1 MSACPDKAM
10 LLQGLLDGE
19 LDAVNAAA
27 CEAHLKTCEGC
38 DAEFRRLQALRETL
52 TAPGVAHVAPERLR
66 AGIEAMLAAEAAPA
80 PRRRARLAPWMAGGV
95 GGVGGLLAAG
105 LAVMLVVPQV
115 TEAGVERQ
123 LVASHVR
130 SLMANHLTDVAT
142 SDRHVVKPWFNGK
155 ADVAPPV
162 PELAA
167 EGFPLV
173 GGRLDYV
180 DGHVAPAIVY
190 SRRLHTV
197 NLFVWS
203 TSGRLPAGTR
213 AVQRDGYSLVEW
225 SEGGL
230 RFAAVSDIDPG
241 ELRQFK
247 AAYVAHASEPPH

>member
-1 MSACPDKAM
+1 M

-27 CEAHLKTCEGC
+27 CEAHLKTCQAC
-38 DAEFRRLQALRETL
+38 DAEFRRLQALREMA
-52 TAPGVAHVAPERLR
+52 TALGVAHAAPERLR
-66 AGIEAMLAAEAAPA
+66 AGIESMLAAEAAPA
-80 PRRRARLAPWMAGGV
+80 PRRRARLAPWLAGGV

-162 PELAA
+162 PELAS

-173 GGRLDYV
+173 GGRLDYI
-180 DGHVAPAIVY
+180 DDHVAPAVVY

-197 NLFVWS
+197 NLFVWAS
-203 TSGRLPAGTR
+203 SGRPPAGTR
-213 AVQRDGYSLVEW
+213 VVRRDGYSLVEW
-225 SEGGL
+225 AQGGL

-241 ELRQFK
+241 ELKEFK
-247 AAYVAHASEPPH
+247 AAYLAHSPDAPH